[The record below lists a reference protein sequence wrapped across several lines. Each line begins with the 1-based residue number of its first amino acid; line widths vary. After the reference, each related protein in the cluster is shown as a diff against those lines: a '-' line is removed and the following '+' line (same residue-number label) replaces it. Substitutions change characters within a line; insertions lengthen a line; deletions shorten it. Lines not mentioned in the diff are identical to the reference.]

1 MPRFKSKSKFKPDEV
16 VVAYTTFAT
25 DDYVIKR
32 GTRLRGSH
40 PAVLRNPQWFV
51 ADGTPT
57 NEMPGIFTGVE
68 VPQPEPKFYK
78 PAPTIPDEE
87 AVVATVAFSV
97 SIDGVRHNVLDGQR
111 LHRDHPIVKKEPQ
124 YFQTLPL
131 PVVA

>member
-25 DDYVIKR
+25 DDYVIRR
-32 GTRLRGSH
+32 GTRLRASH
-40 PAVLRNPQWFV
+40 TAVQRNPHWFV
-51 ADGTPT
+51 ADGTVT
-57 NEMPGIFTGVE
+57 NEIPNVFAGVE
-68 VPQPEPKFYK
+68 VAQPAAEFYK
-78 PAPTIPDEE
+78 PAPAIPDDE

-124 YFQTLPL
+124 FFQTVPL